1 MTVSNAPIRKK
12 RVHIYKQYC
21 DRGVR
26 MTFPIGEDWYLIE
39 HDDLVRIIGETTP
52 FLDSPSWQENGA
64 YSTPHPSMRL
74 RAALVAYRSEATGRW
89 TPPIPHR

>member
-1 MTVSNAPIRKK
+1 MTDSNAPIRKN

-26 MTFPIGEDWYLIE
+26 MTFPIGEDWHLIE
-39 HDDLVRIIGETTP
+39 HDELVRIIGETTP